1 MNVLVSKNTP
11 EITNQINDGEFETIY
26 GINIWSRYNDD
37 TELYEM
43 LRFCKYINKAGLK
56 EWVDEVFYDSK
67 ASLCFIRL
75 VGVENDVDCAY
86 EIDAIRTIASLTIEQ
101 FELNGIVGHKNPYL
115 CNTMTVHI

>member
-1 MNVLVSKNTP
+1 MNVLVNKNTP

-43 LRFCKYINKAGLK
+43 LRFCKYLNKVGLK
-56 EWVDEVFYDSK
+56 EWVDELFYDSK

-75 VGVENDVDCAY
+75 VGIENDENCTY

-101 FELNGIVGHKNPYL
+101 FELNGVIGHKNPYL
-115 CNTMTVHI
+115 SHSITFQI